1 MGTSPLDEG
10 TVVLVSMSHGSLLVL
25 LSILRLLLLLLVYA
39 GENHLH
45 SCRSFPMLSRG

>member
-25 LSILRLLLLLLVYA
+25 LSILLLLLLVYA